1 MLRTSRNL
9 SVTDFNAQGT
19 STINNDSL
27 KRKHWQLSSPPS
39 EASVL
44 GAEVQDL
51 HRQKSRGT
59 GSPARDQ
66 AVQTEPF
73 LPSSEAQSA
82 WSGRG
87 RSPYKTPVTAVL
99 DDIKHNAR
107 VLESFEKEINLQQSQ
122 LQDLITIKRRRLAEL
137 HQDKRQVW
145 ETDMAHPLD
154 TAPILRNDKSTSAS
168 RPRSTS
174 PVKYLS
180 TMPTAEPPISP
191 YDFEESPD
199 SVPESAF
206 TVLNA
211 LEEDLGDGCIPLRYK
226 VIDQECLIPRIVAYV
241 SLGHDQHIVAYENG
255 QQLRLRRNAKSISE
269 VH

>member
-1 MLRTSRNL
+1 MLRTSCNL
-9 SVTDFNAQGT
+9 SVNEFIAQGT

-39 EASVL
+39 EANLL
-44 GAEVQDL
+44 GAEVHDL
-51 HRQKSRGT
+51 HRQKARGT
-59 GSPARDQ
+59 CSPARDQ
-66 AVQTEPF
+66 GVQTEPF
-73 LPSSEAQSA
+73 PPLSEALST

-107 VLESFEKEINLQQSQ
+107 VLESFERQINLQQSQ

-137 HQDKRQVW
+137 HRDKRQVW

-168 RPRSTS
+168 RTRSTS

-180 TMPTAEPPISP
+180 TMSTAEPPIFP
-191 YDFEESPD
+191 YDFKESPD
-199 SVPESAF
+199 SVPESVF

-211 LEEDLGDGCIPLRYK
+211 LEEDLGEGCIPLTYK
-226 VIDQECLIPRIVAYV
+226 VIDYACSISAIVAYVDLGHDQRIVAY
-241 SLGHDQHIVAYENG
+241 EKG
-255 QQLRLRRNAKSISE
+255 QQLCLRRNAKSVSE